1 MRRKLIVALIVAAG
15 CWVMGCATSYHGRA
29 KTALRRHDY
38 DLALRHLVLALEE
51 QPTDPQVLRDVGIAL
66 YGKEEYAAAIRA
78 LSKAFAL
85 DSTDARTLF
94 YLGSAYEIT
103 GDLDGA
109 IDMYRRYTRV
119 GRMSQMRRALEGRLQ
134 VLLRRRLVEQAREAL
149 ANEAALDTVRIPG
162 NAVAVLNFARLG
174 GPEEL
179 SPLEKGIAE
188 MLITDLSKAKAL
200 RVVERARMQAL
211 LEEIGLGMTGLVD
224 EATAPR
230 LGRLLGVAKVVQ
242 GGFLGLEGEQLRIE
256 AALVDTRSRT
266 LSGPRRVSGALQ
278 DFFRMEKALVFRI
291 LSEMGVPLSQEE
303 RDAIL
308 VVPTENVLAFLAYCQ
323 GLDYEDRG
331 MFELARTAYARAAQ
345 LDPRFSAAKAAV
357 TQAEVMRAGSQDLQ
371 ELRKAIE
378 PPPAT
383 ADALQA
389 SKLDRLQQTQQQLSA
404 GFVPGVDARQPL
416 QEQSQSS
423 FGSAANIEVEV
434 RIPK

>member
-1 MRRKLIVALIVAAG
+1 
-15 CWVMGCATSYHGRA
+15 
-29 KTALRRHDY
+29 
-38 DLALRHLVLALEE
+38 
-51 QPTDPQVLRDVGIAL
+51 
-66 YGKEEYAAAIRA
+66 
-78 LSKAFAL
+78 
-85 DSTDARTLF
+85 
-94 YLGSAYEIT
+94 
-103 GDLDGA
+103 
-109 IDMYRRYTRV
+109 
-119 GRMSQMRRALEGRLQ
+119 
-134 VLLRRRLVEQAREAL
+134 
-149 ANEAALDTVRIPG
+149 
-162 NAVAVLNFARLG
+162 
-174 GPEEL
+174 
-179 SPLEKGIAE
+179 
-188 MLITDLSKAKAL
+188 
-200 RVVERARMQAL
+200 
-211 LEEIGLGMTGLVD
+211 
-224 EATAPR
+224 
-230 LGRLLGVAKVVQ
+230 
-242 GGFLGLEGEQLRIE
+242 
-256 AALVDTRSRT
+256 
-266 LSGPRRVSGALQ
+266 
-278 DFFRMEKALVFRI
+278 ALVFRI

-308 VVPTENVLAFLAYCQ
+308 VVPTENILAFLAYCQ

-378 PPPAT
+378 PPPAI

>member
-1 MRRKLIVALIVAAG
+1 MRKSLVLSFALGLG
-15 CWVMGCATSYHGRA
+15 CILMGCAASHYGQA
-29 KTALRRHDY
+29 KGELRRQNY
-38 DLALRHLVLALEE
+38 DAALRHLAIALEE
-51 QPTDPQVLRDVGIAL
+51 RRGDPLVLRDTGIAL
-66 YGKEEYAAAIRA
+66 YGKEDYAAAITVLRRA
-78 LSKAFAL
+78 FRL

-94 YLGSAYEIT
+94 YLGSAYELT

-109 IDMYRRYTRV
+109 IDMYRRHTRV
-119 GRMSQMRRALEGRLQ
+119 GRMSEMRRALEGRLQ
-134 VLLRRRLVEQAREAL
+134 VLLRRRLAEQARLAL
-149 ANEAALDTVRIPG
+149 ANEAALDTVRIPH

-179 SPLEKGIAE
+179 DPLEKGIAE

-200 RVVERARMQAL
+200 RVIERARMQAL

-230 LGRLLGVAKVVQ
+230 LGRLLGVSKVVQ

-256 AALVDTRSRT
+256 TALVDTRSRT
-266 LSGPRRVSGALQ
+266 ISGPGRISGSLQ

-291 LSEMGVPLSQEE
+291 LDQMDVPLSQEE

-308 VVPTENVLAFLAYCQ
+308 LIPTENILAFLAYCK

-331 MFELARTAYARAAQ
+331 MFDAARAAYAQ
-345 LDPRFSAAKAAV
+345 AAEIDPKFKAANAAV
-357 TQAEVMRAGSQDLQ
+357 AQVEAIKVGSQDIQ
-371 ELRKAIE
+371 ELKKTLE
-378 PPPAT
+378 PPPAV
-383 ADALQA
+383 ADVLKP
-389 SKLDRLQQTQQQLSA
+389 STLDRLQQTQQQLSA

-423 FGSAANIEVEV
+423 FGSGASIEVV
-434 RIPK
+434 VPIPK

>member
-308 VVPTENVLAFLAYCQ
+308 VVPTENILAFLA
-323 GLDYEDRG
+323 
-331 MFELARTAYARAAQ
+331 
-345 LDPRFSAAKAAV
+345 
-357 TQAEVMRAGSQDLQ
+357 
-371 ELRKAIE
+371 
-378 PPPAT
+378 
-383 ADALQA
+383 
-389 SKLDRLQQTQQQLSA
+389 
-404 GFVPGVDARQPL
+404 
-416 QEQSQSS
+416 
-423 FGSAANIEVEV
+423 
-434 RIPK
+434 